1 MTVVQSKEESG
12 ADARCWRSQTSDSP
26 ASCSKPYRIF
36 LSTYQVAAQ
45 IVRLISANEW
55 GVTTEFWHFDFSAY
69 LKHSTYGIMGSYR
82 AYLCTMLRKKRGKSI
97 LGSYGQKFGSKMRFR
112 DSWNSWVRVL
122 PVWLFWIWPRIL
134 AAVRDSCSEHI
145 SDPKEP
151 NGKFMNSTP
160 PFWDLSRESWDARS
174 EPLPVSLVWKGAVHS
189 RALDNIQC
197 DALLDTSFF
206 FYM

>member
-1 MTVVQSKEESG
+1 MYEFEVE
-12 ADARCWRSQTSDSP
+12 
-26 ASCSKPYRIF
+26 
-36 LSTYQVAAQ
+36 AQ
-45 IVRLISANEW
+45 IERLISANEW

-69 LKHSTYGIMGSYR
+69 LKHGTNGIMGSYR
-82 AYLCTMLRKKRGKSI
+82 TFVHYVSKKKKKIPIGVI
-97 LGSYGQKFGSKMRFR
+97 YGQKFGSKMRFR

-134 AAVRDSCSEHI
+134 AVAAGSCSEHI

-174 EPLPVSLVWKGAVHS
+174 EPLPCVSLF
-189 RALDNIQC
+189 DNN
-197 DALLDTSFF
+197 LHV
-206 FYM
+206 